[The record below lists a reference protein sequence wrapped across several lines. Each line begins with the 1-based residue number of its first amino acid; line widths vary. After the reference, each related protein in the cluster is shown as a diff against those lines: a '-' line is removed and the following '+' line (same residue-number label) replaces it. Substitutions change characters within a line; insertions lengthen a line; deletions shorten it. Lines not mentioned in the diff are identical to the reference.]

1 VLLFTIHHIAFDGWS
16 HAVLGGELSA
26 LYSAF
31 RAGRPSP
38 LPPLAAQYQDFAR
51 WQRQTLD
58 GEALASQVS
67 FWREHLRGA
76 TSLDLGA
83 GRPRPAQRSFK
94 AGFEMLTV
102 PRELERRLEALSAA
116 QGVTLFMTLFAAFN
130 ALLHLET
137 AGDDIVVIC
146 LFANRN
152 QAEVE
157 NLIGNFYAGL
167 PLRTRLTGESTF
179 RELLEQIREVTLA
192 AHENP
197 EILYEKVFE
206 GLGIQDKEDRGG
218 LETFRVLFQL
228 TKIPSAGPAAA
239 DDLRMVRL
247 PIANEGIR
255 KDLSLFLTQGD
266 QLGGRFKYNR
276 DVLDQERVIRLR
288 ERFLRILATAAADP
302 GRPVAELLREG
313 A

>member
-1 VLLFTIHHIAFDGWS
+1 VLLFTIHHVAFDGWS
-16 HAVLGGELSA
+16 QAVLAGELSA
-26 LYSAF
+26 LYAAF
-31 RAGRPSP
+31 RSGRPSP

-67 FWREHLRGA
+67 FWREHLRGSS
-76 TSLDLGA
+76 SLDLSG
-83 GRPRPAQRSFK
+83 GRPRPAERSFK

-102 PRELERRLEALSAA
+102 PRELERQLEALSAA
-116 QGVTLFMTLFAAFN
+116 HGVTLFMTLFAAFN

-137 AGDDIVVIC
+137 AESDIVVIC

-152 QAEVE
+152 QGEIE

-167 PLRTRLTGESTF
+167 PLRARLTGASTF
-179 RELLEQIREVTLA
+179 RELLEQVREVTLA

-197 EILYEKVFE
+197 DILYEQVFE

-228 TKIPSAGPAAA
+228 TKIPSVEGAASA
-239 DDLRMVRL
+239 DLRMVRL

-276 DVLDQERVIRLR
+276 DVLDPERVIRLR

-302 GRPVAELLREG
+302 GRPVAGLLREET
-313 A
+313 